1 LNTNAFIAGTTTDVR
16 RVTSPAWA
24 HPRAREREK
33 GEKRWKQR
41 ERERERE
48 RETLSPI
55 SLFKRVFFSLIS
67 FSLPLSL

>member
-1 LNTNAFIAGTTTDVR
+1 VQEK
-16 RVTSPAWA
+16 
-24 HPRAREREK
+24 ERK
-33 GEKRWKQR
+33 EKRDGNR